1 MLSEDFFFLFF
12 CLCRNSYMRHC
23 YLCYIKPRFQDHTK
37 EEMSYWLH
45 KGKFILELRNIS
57 GGISQWRYFSSR
69 DFQQC
74 FQSPKQHCYIS
85 RDHTE
90 PQCITTGE
98 LCSCLFCHSYQH
110 REQLVPQ
117 CKLLSVGSRM
127 ITPTRVL
134 LALVHR
140 RVMVF
145 E

>member
-1 MLSEDFFFLFF
+1 
-12 CLCRNSYMRHC
+12 MRHC

-127 ITPTRVL
+127 ITPTRGL